1 MKAFMDILNELCV
14 RIYYHD
20 YILRFDNFTILRF
33 HNFTISRFHDFRFIQ
48 VQIYHLSFVIIQLA
62 KRKKREMAFF
72 MIFYILGKA

>member
-1 MKAFMDILNELCV
+1 MSCAHESISMITFYDL
-14 RIYYHD
+14 
-20 YILRFDNFTILRF
+20 
-33 HNFTISRFHDFRFIQ
+33 TISRFHDFRFIQ